1 MDEGKTRLFGLDLL
15 RLLSMLMVIVL
26 HILGQGGILEAAEPG
41 STVWYAAWGLECLC
55 YCAVDC
61 YGLLSGYLGGGRRP
75 WGKLVRLWLTVVLYS
90 FLYYCFFRLRSPE
103 LVDSQA
109 LRRVFLPVTTRQYW
123 YFTAYFGL
131 ALLMPVLDGGLERL
145 ESRRAGEL
153 ALLIL
158 LLFCALPAVL
168 QADPFQL
175 RGGYCLLWL
184 LLLYLLGGL
193 LRRSGFFG
201 RLRPLPLIAGAC
213 LSLALTY
220 YTHLHPVTVPG
231 FGAFTLLS
239 YTSPTV
245 LLFALCLL
253 LLFRRLRLGG
263 RAAGLVTALS
273 RTSFGVYILHT
284 NPLLWKL
291 LYVPGCLGAWAALP
305 AKRLLFQVPACALW
319 VYLLCSLPEALR
331 MALFRVPGLLRGIR
345 EKKESRN

>member
-201 RLRPLPLIAGAC
+201 TNLYVSPVLTVVSSLPLFVSRI
-213 LSLALTY
+213 SM
-220 YTHLHPVTVPG
+220 PVYS
-231 FGAFTLLS
+231 FLL
-239 YTSPTV
+239 
-245 LLFALCLL
+245 
-253 LLFRRLRLGG
+253 
-263 RAAGLVTALS
+263 
-273 RTSFGVYILHT
+273 
-284 NPLLWKL
+284 
-291 LYVPGCLGAWAALP
+291 
-305 AKRLLFQVPACALW
+305 
-319 VYLLCSLPEALR
+319 
-331 MALFRVPGLLRGIR
+331 
-345 EKKESRN
+345 